1 MKHPKLNHYC
11 VAVALPLLF
20 VATSHAAT
28 AVWYE

>member
-20 VATSHAAT
+20 VANSHDAT
-28 AVWYE
+28 RGLA